1 MPPLAAGRA
10 TLSAMSSD
18 APHTRLAALSVVL
31 VAALATSGVAAAK
44 PDPPKPPKPKV
55 TLLTANEDGALRHE
69 AIKAEVLAKRGK
81 QVRAKAQLV
90 VDGYPDDFSFRLGP
104 VDAKVRDRQAKLR
117 FELSP
122 RQLEVLD
129 FAAQTCRSATI
140 SVSAKAAG
148 RVGTTSGALAVPGDC

>member
-1 MPPLAAGRA
+1 
-10 TLSAMSSD
+10 MSSD
-18 APHTRLAALSVVL
+18 APNTRLAALSIVL
-31 VAALATSGVAAAK
+31 VAALAASGIAAAK

-55 TLLTANEDGALRHE
+55 TVLTANEDGALRHE

-90 VDGYPDDFSFRLGP
+90 VDGYPDDFRFRLGP
-104 VDAKVRDRQAKLR
+104 IDAKVRDRRAKLR
-117 FELSP
+117 FGLSP

-129 FAAQTCRSATI
+129 FAAQTCRGATI

>member
-1 MPPLAAGRA
+1 
-10 TLSAMSSD
+10 MSSH
-18 APHTRLAALSVVL
+18 APDTRLAALSIVL
-31 VAALATSGVAAAK
+31 VAAVAASGIAAAK

-55 TLLTANEDGALRHE
+55 TVLTANEDGALRHE

-90 VDGYPDDFSFRLGP
+90 VDGYPDDFRFRLGP
-104 VDAKVRDRQAKLR
+104 IDAKVRDRRAKLR
-117 FELSP
+117 FGLSP

-129 FAAQTCRSATI
+129 FAAQTCRGATI

-148 RVGTTSGALAVPGDC
+148 RIGTASGGLAVPGDC